1 MSVLVSRSVPNLTGL
16 LELVLGL
23 EVWPSLFSERRAGVV
38 SGAPNPVE
46 VADFEAPLKHVV
58 GFAIREI
65 STAGRP
71 L

>member
-1 MSVLVSRSVPNLTGL
+1 MFYLYSSGPVFFLPRMG
-16 LELVLGL
+16 
-23 EVWPSLFSERRAGVV
+23 RAVRC
-38 SGAPNPVE
+38 APNPVK